1 MRRFLASPGFLRA
14 KPYILWGA
22 LTAIFLGNGGFRSL
36 VGNWIEYRRLSR
48 EIAELERQET
58 DLSARL
64 KEARTPAAV
73 ERAARVELGM
83 ARPGEVEYRFD
94 PPAPSSAR

>member
-1 MRRFLASPGFLRA
+1 MRRFLASSQFLRA
-14 KPYILWGA
+14 KPFILWGA

-48 EIAELERQET
+48 EIEDLRRQET
-58 DLSARL
+58 ELSGRL
-64 KEARTPAAV
+64 KEAATPAAV
-73 ERAARVELGM
+73 ERAARVEFGM

-94 PPAPSSAR
+94 PPPATTR

>member
-1 MRRFLASPGFLRA
+1 MRRILASPRFMRA
-14 KPYILWGA
+14 KPFILWGA

-48 EIAELERQET
+48 EIEDLRRQET
-58 DLSARL
+58 DLSGRI
-64 KEARTPAAV
+64 KEAATPAAV

-83 ARPGEVEYRFD
+83 ARPGEIEYRFD
-94 PPAPSSAR
+94 PPAAGN

>member
-1 MRRFLASPGFLRA
+1 MRKILASPGFARA
-14 KPYILWGA
+14 KPFLLWGA

-48 EIAELERQET
+48 EIEDLRRQET
-58 DLSARL
+58 DLSGRI
-64 KEARTPAAV
+64 KEAATPAAV

-83 ARPGEVEYRFD
+83 ARPGEIEYRFD
-94 PPAPSSAR
+94 PPAAGN